1 MLALGDNRAGDTLS
15 AFWMTQHKMNRDRAR
30 LRRVPNLGADVLVQL
45 AAGNTAANI
54 AKTFNVSELA
64 LHEWLDDP
72 ARAETVRRARK
83 AGAAALAEQTLA
95 IAEGELPTIHPITG
109 DPVAD
114 PSRDKLRIQA
124 RQWLAE
130 RRDRA
135 TWGAAKEGLTINVAA
150 LHLDALRARPAALP
164 AGPAEDTIYIVQSA
178 EPSDSGIDDA
188 YADSPLLG

>member
-1 MLALGDNRAGDTLS
+1 M
-15 AFWMTQHKMNRDRAR
+15 
-30 LRRVPNLGADVLVQL
+30 PNMGEDVLVR
-45 AAGNTAANI
+45 I
-54 AKTFNVSELA
+54 ASGQTVARIASDLQVTVLA
-64 LHEWLDDP
+64 LDEWLSDP

-150 LHLDALRARPAALP
+150 LHLDALRARPATLQADQ
-164 AGPAEDTIYIVQSA
+164 AADTIYIVQSA
-178 EPSDSGIDDA
+178 EPSDPRIDDA
-188 YADSPLLG
+188 HADSPLLG

>member
-1 MLALGDNRAGDTLS
+1 MPNMGEDVFARIASGQTVARIASDLQVTVLALD
-15 AFWMTQHKMNRDRAR
+15 
-30 LRRVPNLGADVLVQL
+30 
-45 AAGNTAANI
+45 
-54 AKTFNVSELA
+54 
-64 LHEWLDDP
+64 EWLSDP

-109 DPVAD
+109 EPVLD

-150 LHLDALRARPAALP
+150 LHLDALRARPATLQADQ
-164 AGPAEDTIYIVQSA
+164 AEDTIYIVQSA
-178 EPSDSGIDDA
+178 EPSDPGIDDA

>member
-1 MLALGDNRAGDTLS
+1 MGTDWMPARRKTNKDRALLRGSPDMGASVLERIALGQAV
-15 AFWMTQHKMNRDRAR
+15 AR
-30 LRRVPNLGADVLVQL
+30 VASDMGVTVM
-45 AAGNTAANI
+45 
-54 AKTFNVSELA
+54 A

-95 IAEGELPTIHPITG
+95 IAEGELPTVHPVTG
-109 DPVAD
+109 EPVLD

-124 RQWLAE
+124 RQWIAE

-135 TWGAAKEGLTINVAA
+135 AWGAAKEGLTINVAA
-150 LHLDALRARPAALP
+150 LHLDALRARPATLQADQ
-164 AGPAEDTIYIVQSA
+164 AEDTIYIVQSA
-178 EPSDSGIDDA
+178 EPSDPGIDDA